1 MDSGF
6 RSHRRGASARLRKTF
21 RYPSEDEA
29 DDGNALEVMDEQEQE
44 SLITSLTTQ
53 NSRRNSQF
61 RSLLLLIP
69 AIASIPYLLALFLPS
84 PPSSQQRQ
92 STSTAL
98 FPLLALSSLAATT
111 FITVKLPPTKTGL
124 GFIDSLATASA
135 SAGKDKEKGKGKG
148 KGSRSGMMRV
158 VPTLYGAGGIL
169 QQPSPLETWLPYL
182 NVGLCVL
189 VLLTGLVTG
198 GGHQVGSSVGRVYL
212 AALPGVIYAATVVAK
227 VVMAGVDPEGELGG
241 LRYGYKGGVDKEEEE
256 EEEEEEDKEEEE
268 EEEEKG
274 LEGTSRQ

>member
-29 DDGNALEVMDEQEQE
+29 DDENALEVMDEQEQE
-44 SLITSLTTQ
+44 SLITTLTTQ
-53 NSRRNSQF
+53 NSQRNSQF

-69 AIASIPYLLALFLPS
+69 AIASVPYLLVLFLS
-84 PPSSQQRQ
+84 PSSSSSSPSHSPLHGQTK
-92 STSTAL
+92 TSTKTSVI
-98 FPLLALSSLAATT
+98 FSLLALTSLAATT

-124 GFIDSLATASA
+124 SIVDSLASSSSSA
-135 SAGKDKEKGKGKG
+135 TTKKKNK
-148 KGSRSGMMRV
+148 RL
-158 VPTLYGAGGIL
+158 PNQYGAGVL
-169 QQPSPLETWLPYL
+169 TPSPLETWLPYL

-198 GGHQVGSSVGRVYL
+198 GAQGGNAVGKVYL
-212 AALPGVIYAATVVAK
+212 AALPGVIYAATVAAK

-241 LRYGYKGGVDKEEEE
+241 LRYGYKGA
-256 EEEEEEDKEEEE
+256 
-268 EEEEKG
+268 
-274 LEGTSRQ
+274 

>member
-29 DDGNALEVMDEQEQE
+29 DDENALEVMDEQEQE

-53 NSRRNSQF
+53 NSQRNSQF

-69 AIASIPYLLALFLPS
+69 AIASVPYLLVLFLS
-84 PPSSQQRQ
+84 PSSSSSSSPSHSPSSHGQTTKTTTIF
-92 STSTAL
+92 S
-98 FPLLALSSLAATT
+98 LLALTSLAATT

-124 GFIDSLATASA
+124 SIVDSLASSSTI
-135 SAGKDKEKGKGKG
+135 KKKNK
-148 KGSRSGMMRV
+148 RLL
-158 VPTLYGAGGIL
+158 TNQYGAGGVL
-169 QQPSPLETWLPYL
+169 TPQSPLETWLPYL

-198 GGHQVGSSVGRVYL
+198 GAQGVNAVGKVYL
-212 AALPGVIYAATVVAK
+212 AALPGVIYAATVAAK

-241 LRYGYKGGVDKEEEE
+241 LRYGYKGA
-256 EEEEEEDKEEEE
+256 
-268 EEEEKG
+268 
-274 LEGTSRQ
+274 